1 MTVLTRTSAKAE
13 PGGAPGGGR
22 RLVEVVLRARELSI
36 LGALVVLV
44 VATTIANP
52 RFLSG
57 QGMKDIFLNA
67 SILVLL
73 AVGQS
78 MVVVTRNIDLSVGSV
93 VGLVAFTTGKFASG
107 GDRNVVVVLVLG
119 VLIGLVCGLVNG
131 LLVSLCRV
139 PSLVVTLGTLYVIQG
154 LDYRIAQGDQ
164 ISASELPPSVLS
176 LGNDGVLGVPYLPII
191 TVVVMLAV
199 GYYLRCYSS
208 GREFYA
214 IGSNPEAAMLAGVPI
229 RRRVLTAYLVSGALA
244 GLAGVLWL
252 ARFGT
257 VVADAAHG
265 WELKVVAAVVV
276 GGVAITGGV
285 GTVYGA
291 ALGGLLLTTIGSVL
305 VVLKVNSFWQEAIT
319 GVLLLLAISVDR
331 LLALRVTRALKQR
344 SLESTVHRD
353 VPSVE
358 ATETETGAGAATTTE
373 STTTETE
380 TTTTS
385 AEGKGRS

>member
-1 MTVLTRTSAKAE
+1 MTVLTESPAR
-13 PGGAPGGGR
+13 PGGAGGSAGGGR
-22 RLVEVVLRARELSI
+22 RLVELVLRAREMSI

-57 QGMKDIFLNA
+57 QGVKDIFLNA

-73 AVGQS
+73 AVGQTL
-78 MVVVTRNIDLSVGSV
+78 VVVTRNIDLSVGSL
-93 VGLVAFTTGKFASG
+93 VGLVAFSAGKFAAG
-107 GDRNVVVVLVLG
+107 GDRHVVLVLVFG
-119 VLIGLVCGLVNG
+119 VAIGLVCGLVNG
-131 LLVSLCRV
+131 LLVSFLRV

-154 LDYRIAQGDQ
+154 LDYRIAHGEQ
-164 ISASELPPSVLS
+164 IGAADLPASVLS
-176 LGNDGVLGVPYLPII
+176 LGNDGILGIPYLPII
-191 TVVVMLAV
+191 TVAVMLAA
-199 GYYLRCYSS
+199 GYYLRSYSS

-214 IGSNPEAAMLAGVPI
+214 IGSSPQAARLAGVPI

-257 VVADAAHG
+257 VVADAANG
-265 WELKVVAAVVV
+265 WEQKVVAAVVV

-285 GTVYGA
+285 GTVWGA

-305 VVLKVNSFWQEAIT
+305 VVLKVNSFWQDAIT

-344 SLESTVHRD
+344 SLESSAHRD
-353 VPSVE
+353 V
-358 ATETETGAGAATTTE
+358 AAP
-373 STTTETE
+373 
-380 TTTTS
+380 
-385 AEGKGRS
+385 AEPAAAAPAEKEGRS

>member
-1 MTVLTRTSAKAE
+1 MTALAQSPAK
-13 PGGAPGGGR
+13 PGSGGPPGGGR
-22 RLVEVVLRARELSI
+22 RLVETVLRARELSI
-36 LGALVVLV
+36 LGALAVLV

-52 RFLSG
+52 RFLSH
-57 QGMKDIFLNA
+57 QGVEDIFLNA

-78 MVVVTRNIDLSVGSV
+78 MVVVTRNIDLSAGSV
-93 VGLVAFTTGKFASG
+93 VGLVAFTSGKFASA
-107 GDRNVVVVLVLG
+107 GDGRNVALVVLAG
-119 VLIGLVCGLVNG
+119 VGIGLACGLVNG
-131 LLVSLCRV
+131 LLVSFCRV
-139 PSLVVTLGTLYVIQG
+139 PALVVTLGTLYVIQG
-154 LDYRIAQGDQ
+154 LGYRIAHGEQ
-164 ISASELPPSVLS
+164 IGAADLPSSVLS
-176 LGNDGVLGVPYLPII
+176 LGSDGVLGVPYLPII

-199 GYYLRCYSS
+199 GYYLRSYSS

-214 IGSNPEAAMLAGVPI
+214 IGSSPEAAMLAGVPI

-265 WELKVVAAVVV
+265 WELTVVSAVVV

-291 ALGGLLLTTIGSVL
+291 ALGALLLTTIGSVL
-305 VVLKVNSFWQEAIT
+305 VVLKVNSFWQDAIT

-331 LLALRVTRALKQR
+331 LLALRVTRALRQR
-344 SLESTVHRD
+344 SLEAKG
-353 VPSVE
+353 E
-358 ATETETGAGAATTTE
+358 
-373 STTTETE
+373 
-380 TTTTS
+380 
-385 AEGKGRS
+385 GRS

>member
-1 MTVLTRTSAKAE
+1 MTVLTRTPAR
-13 PGGAPGGGR
+13 PGQGGAAGGGR

-44 VATTIANP
+44 AGTAIANP

-57 QGMKDIFLNA
+57 QGVTDIFLNA

-78 MVVVTRNIDLSVGSV
+78 VVVVTRNIDLSVGSV

-107 GDRNVVVVLVLG
+107 SDRHVAAVLVLG
-119 VLIGLVCGLVNG
+119 VLIGLACGLVNG
-131 LLVSLCRV
+131 LLVSFCRV

-154 LDYRIAQGDQ
+154 LDYRIAQGEQ
-164 ISASELPPSVLS
+164 ISAADLPASVLA
-176 LGNDGVLGVPYLPII
+176 LGNDGILGIPYLPII
-191 TVVVMLAV
+191 TVAVMLAV
-199 GYYLRCYSS
+199 GYYLRSYSS

-214 IGSNPEAAMLAGVPI
+214 IGSSPEAAMLAGVPI
-229 RRRVLTAYLVSGALA
+229 RRRVLTAYLVSGGLA

-291 ALGGLLLTTIGSVL
+291 ALGALLLTTIGSVL

-344 SLESTVHRD
+344 SLESAARHGVPGNEVPAGEEVTVGEEVTAD
-353 VPSVE
+353 
-358 ATETETGAGAATTTE
+358 
-373 STTTETE
+373 
-380 TTTTS
+380 
-385 AEGKGRS
+385 EGRGRA